1 METAVGPDEGLLRD
15 VLRILPMPKY
25 AVRNPE
31 REGARV
37 PQTGLELLR
46 QIVIGAHHRL
56 RVTVHQVTH
65 SGPGEQDAADG
76 RDVQKPAS
84 ATRHTRLDGWRMIT
98 AQDRSSSSIHL
109 AMAVSSSALA
119 SSILDRTNRI
129 RSAPAV

>member
-15 VLRILPMPKY
+15 VLGILPMPKY
-25 AVRNPE
+25 AVRDPE

-65 SGPGEQDAADG
+65 SGPGEQDAADN
-76 RDVQKPAS
+76 RDVQKPWS
-84 ATRHTRLDGWRMIT
+84 AYQARRVADDNSSGSLFESHPPGNGRLELRACLVDSR
-98 AQDRSSSSIHL
+98 
-109 AMAVSSSALA
+109 
-119 SSILDRTNRI
+119 
-129 RSAPAV
+129 